1 MCADSGLTKDEIQS
15 ALAAVHFIFTSAGKY
30 EVSANV
36 LGEEITQL
44 GLPLENATALA
55 KVYSDHLNGITVS
68 LSKDYLRSN
77 FYIVNKF
84 EGLNWKVD
92 YDLITNNTTASLKI
106 IFDKEEIPLVVT
118 STQLVLLTQE
128 LTRAHNIMKKHSKRE
143 ES

>member
-128 LTRAHNIMKKHSKRE
+128 LTRAHNIMKKHLKRE